1 MEKNKW
7 SNYMNRIIFI
17 AVWMLLSSVC
27 VHAQRNNQDYRLA
40 LDYYKNGEYDKAAV
54 LYEKMYKASGS
65 EGYYRNYYNCL
76 LALKDFETAEKIIKK
91 RQKRYKNNP
100 VLYVDLGLLYRHQE
114 KEEEAKAEFEK
125 AISVVTVQMI
135 GQLSNAFSQVD
146 EHNYAIATLLKGQK
160 LKGDDKAYSTTLA
173 RLYAKKG
180 DYKNVID
187 SYLDY
192 AVSEASNIQTV
203 QSSLQKIIKQDAY
216 MEELQTQLYGRIQGN
231 PNEVIYPELL
241 TWTFIQQKDFESAL
255 IQAKALDRR
264 FEEDGDRVMNLARM
278 AVKEKN
284 YDAAIEGYQYVIEKG
299 ALSPMQTL
307 AKIELLKARKSKVT
321 ETNNYTSEDIE
332 NLRNDYHNFLDK
344 YGRNPTTTRTMR
356 DLAHLY
362 AYYVN
367 DLDKAVKLAEEIV
380 NMSAAEKR
388 LKAESKLD
396 LGDYYLMQND
406 IWEATLSYAQV
417 DKAYK
422 EDHLGEVAR
431 FKNAKLS
438 YYNGDFQWSQ
448 SQLNVLK
455 ASTSELIANDA
466 LELSVFITD
475 NMGLDTSTVA
485 MEMFAR
491 ADLLI
496 LQNKQDEAFVT
507 LDSIDQ
513 VFKGHALADDVLFAR
528 ARVHI
533 KKREYE
539 KAVVHLEKVL
549 EDYGTDILADNA
561 LFTLADIYENHLD
574 QREKAMEYYQKI
586 LLEQPGSLFIIEAR
600 KRFRRLRGDMIN

>member
-1 MEKNKW
+1 
-7 SNYMNRIIFI
+7 MNRIIFI
-17 AVWMLLSSVC
+17 AVWMLLTSLS
-27 VHAQRNNQDYRLA
+27 VHAQRNSQDYRLA
-40 LDYYKNGEYDKAAV
+40 FEYFKKGEYDKAAV
-54 LYEKMYKASGS
+54 LYEKLYKSSNS
-65 EGYYRNYYNCL
+65 ENYYRSYYNCL
-76 LALKDFETAEKIIKK
+76 LALKDFEEAEKVIKK
-91 RQKRYKNNP
+91 RLKRYKSNP
-100 VLYVDLGLLYRHQE
+100 GLYVDLGILYRHQE
-114 KEEEAKAEFEK
+114 QEEEAKSQFEK
-125 AISVVTVQMI
+125 AISVATAQTAV
-135 GQLSNAFSQVD
+135 QLSNVFSQAD
-146 EHNYAIATLLKGQK
+146 EYDYAIAALLKGRK
-160 LKGDDKAYSTTLA
+160 MNGDEKAYATTLA

-192 AVSEASNIQTV
+192 SVSEASNIQTV
-203 QSSLQKIIKQDAY
+203 QSSLQKIIKQEAY
-216 MEELQTQLYGRIQGN
+216 MEELQTQLYSRIQSN

-278 AVKEKN
+278 AIKEKDYN
-284 YDAAIEGYQYVIEKG
+284 AAIEGYQYVIDKES
-299 ALSPMQTL
+299 LSPMQTL

-321 ETNNYTSEDIE
+321 ETNNYTQEDIE

-367 DLDKAVKLAEEIV
+367 DLDEAVKIAEEIV

-406 IWEATLSYAQV
+406 IWEATLYYAQV

-422 EDHLGEVAR
+422 EDNLGEVAR

-496 LQNKQDEAFVT
+496 LQNKQDEAFAT
-507 LDSIDQ
+507 LDSIDLI
-513 VFKGHALADDVLFAR
+513 FRGHALADDVLFAR

-533 KKREYE
+533 KKREYD
-539 KAVVHLEKVL
+539 KAVVYLEKVL
-549 EDYGTDILADNA
+549 EDFGTDILADNA

-574 QREKAMEYYQKI
+574 EREKAMEYYQKI
-586 LLEQPGSLFIIEAR
+586 LLDQPGSLFIIEAR
-600 KRFRRLRGDMIN
+600 KRFRKLRGDMIN

>member
-1 MEKNKW
+1 
-7 SNYMNRIIFI
+7 MNRIIFI
-17 AVWMLLSSVC
+17 AVWLLLTSVS

-40 LDYYKNGEYDKAAV
+40 LEYYKNGEYDKAAV
-54 LYEKMYKASGS
+54 LYEKLYKSSNS
-65 EGYYRNYYNCL
+65 EGYYRNYYKCL
-76 LALKDFETAEKIIKK
+76 LELKDYETAEKIIKK

-100 VLYVDLGLLYRHQE
+100 GLYVDLGILYRHKEQ
-114 KEEEAKAEFEK
+114 EEESKAQFDK
-125 AISVVTVQMI
+125 AVSVVTVQTI
-135 GQLSNAFSQVD
+135 AQLSNVFSQAD
-146 EHNYAIATLLKGQK
+146 EQDYAIAVLLKGRK
-160 LKGDDKAYSTTLA
+160 LKGDDKAYATTLA
-173 RLYAKKG
+173 RLYARKG
-180 DYKNVID
+180 EYDKVID
-187 SYLDY
+187 CYLDY
-192 AVSEASNIQTV
+192 AVTRANNIQTV
-203 QSSLQKIIKQDAY
+203 QSSLQKIIKQDSY
-216 MEELQTQLYGRIQGN
+216 MEELQTQLYGRIQEN
-231 PNEVIYPELL
+231 PNEVVYPELL

-255 IQAKALDRR
+255 VQAKALDRR

-278 AVKEKN
+278 AIKEKD
-284 YDAAIEGYQYVIEKG
+284 YDAAIEGYQYVIDKES
-299 ALSPMQTL
+299 LSPMQTL

-332 NLRNDYHNFLDK
+332 NLRKDYHNFLDK

-367 DLDKAVKLAEEIV
+367 DLDEAVKIAEEIV

-406 IWEATLSYAQV
+406 IWEATLYYAQV

-422 EDHLGEVAR
+422 EDHMGEVAR

-466 LELSVFITD
+466 LELSIFITD

-513 VFKGHALADDVLFAR
+513 VFRGHALADDVLFAR

-533 KKREYE
+533 KKREYDE
-539 KAVVHLEKVL
+539 AVVYLEKVL
-549 EDYGTDILADNA
+549 EDFGTDILADNA

-574 QREKAMEYYQKI
+574 QKEKAMEYYQKI
-586 LLEQPGSLFIIEAR
+586 LLDQPGSLFIIEAR
-600 KRFRRLRGDMIN
+600 KRFRKLRGDMIN

>member
-1 MEKNKW
+1 
-7 SNYMNRIIFI
+7 MNRIIFI
-17 AVWMLLSSVC
+17 IVCMLFCSVG
-27 VHAQRNNQDYRLA
+27 VHAQRNNQDFRLA
-40 LDYYKNGEYDKAAV
+40 FEYYKKGEYDKAVV
-54 LYEKMYKASGS
+54 LYEKIYKKGQS
-65 EGYYRNYYNCL
+65 EGIYRNYYNCL
-76 LALKDFETAEKIIKK
+76 LALKDFEEAEKVIRK
-91 RQKRYKNNP
+91 RLKHSKSNP
-100 VLYVDLGLLYRHQE
+100 GLYVDLGLLYRH
-114 KEEEAKAEFEK
+114 KEEEGLAKEQFEK
-125 AISVVTVQMI
+125 AISVVTIQTV
-135 GQLSNAFSQVD
+135 GQLSNVFAQAD
-146 EHNYAIATLLKGQK
+146 EYDYAIATLRKGQG
-160 LKGDDKAYSTTLA
+160 LKGDDKAYSATLA
-173 RLYAKKG
+173 RYYAKKG
-180 DYKNVID
+180 DYKNVIG

-192 AVSEASNIQTV
+192 SVSEASNIRTV
-203 QSSLQKIIKQDAY
+203 QSALQKIIKQDSY
-216 MEELQTQLYGRIQGN
+216 MEELQTQLYGRIQGA
-231 PNEVIYPELL
+231 PNEIIYPELL

-278 AVKEKN
+278 AIKEKD
-284 YDAAIEGYQYVIEKG
+284 YDAAIEGYEYVIGKEN
-299 ALSPMQTL
+299 ASRMQTQ

-321 ETNNYTSEDIE
+321 ETNNYTKEDIE
-332 NLRNDYHNFLDK
+332 SLRRDYHSFLDK
-344 YGRNPTTTRTMR
+344 YGRSATTTRTMR

-367 DLDKAVKLAEEIV
+367 DLDEAVKIAEQIV
-380 NMSAAEKR
+380 NMSAAEKH

-396 LGDYYLMQND
+396 LGDYYLMKND
-406 IWEATLSYAQV
+406 IWEATLSYSQV

-422 EDHLGEVAR
+422 EDNLGEVAR

-455 ASTSELIANDA
+455 ASTSELISNDA

-496 LQNKQDEAFVT
+496 LQNKQEEAFTT

-513 VFKGHALADDVLFAR
+513 IFRGHALADDILFAR

-539 KAVVHLEKVL
+539 KAAVYLEQVLEKFA
-549 EDYGTDILADNA
+549 TDILADNA
-561 LFTLADIYENHLD
+561 LFSLADIYEKHLD
-574 QREKAMEYYQKI
+574 QKEKAMEYYQKI
-586 LLEQPGSLFIIEAR
+586 LLEQPGSLYIIEAR
-600 KRFRRLRGDMIN
+600 KRFRKLRGDMIN

>member
-1 MEKNKW
+1 
-7 SNYMNRIIFI
+7 MNRIIFMT
-17 AVWMLLSSVC
+17 VWMLLSSV
-27 VHAQRNNQDYRLA
+27 VVFAQRNNQDFRLA
-40 LDYYKNGEYDKAAV
+40 SEYYRKGEYEKAAILYEKIYKNG
-54 LYEKMYKASGS
+54 GS
-65 EGYYRNYYNCL
+65 EGVYRNYYNCL
-76 LALKDFETAEKIIKK
+76 LALKQFGEAEKVIKK

-100 VLYVDLGLLYRHQE
+100 SLYVDLGLLYRHQE
-114 KEEEAKAEFEK
+114 MEADAKKQFDQ
-125 AISVVTVQMI
+125 AISAVSLQSVR
-135 GQLSNAFSQVD
+135 QLSNAFAQAD
-146 EHNYAIATLLKGQK
+146 EYDYAINTLLKGRK
-160 LKGDDKAYSTTLA
+160 LSADNKAYAITLA
-173 RLYAKKG
+173 RLYAKKA
-180 DYKNVID
+180 DYKNVI
-187 SYLDY
+187 SCYLDY
-192 AVSEASNIQTV
+192 AVSKASNIHTV
-203 QSSLQKIIKQDAY
+203 QSALQKIVKQEKY
-216 MEELQTQLYGRIQGN
+216 MEELQEQLYGRIQEN
-231 PNEVIYPELL
+231 ANEVIYPELL
-241 TWTFIQQKDFESAL
+241 TWAFIQEKDFESAL

-278 AVKEKN
+278 AVKEKD
-284 YDAAIEGYQYVIEKG
+284 YGAAIEGYRYVIDKEIP
-299 ALSPMQTL
+299 SPLQTL

-321 ETNNYTSEDIE
+321 ETNNYTSDDIE
-332 NLRNDYHNFLDK
+332 LLRTDYHSFLDK

-367 DLDKAVKLAEEIV
+367 NLDKAISMAEGIV
-380 NMSAAEKR
+380 NMSATDKR

-406 IWEATLSYAQV
+406 IWEATLYYAQV

-422 EDHLGEVAR
+422 EDYLGEVAR

-496 LQNKQDEAFVT
+496 LQNKQAEAFTT
-507 LDSIDQ
+507 LDSINQ
-513 VFKGHALADDVLFAR
+513 TFAGHALADDVLLAR

-539 KAVVHLEKVL
+539 AAVGYLEKIL
-549 EDYGTDILADNA
+549 SDFGTDILADNA
-561 LFTLADIYENHLD
+561 LFMLADIYENQTD
-574 QREKAMEYYQKI
+574 EKQKAMEYYQKI
-586 LLEQPGSLFIIEAR
+586 LLDQPGSLFIVEAR
-600 KRFRRLRGDMIN
+600 KRFRKLRGDMIN

>member
-1 MEKNKW
+1 
-7 SNYMNRIIFI
+7 MNRIIFI
-17 AVWMLLSSVC
+17 AVWMLLSSVG
-27 VHAQRNNQDYRLA
+27 VYAQQNNQDFRLA
-40 LDYYKNGEYDKAAV
+40 FEYYKKGEYDKAVV
-54 LYEKMYKASGS
+54 LYEKIYKNGGS
-65 EGYYRNYYNCL
+65 EGVYRNYYNCL
-76 LALKDFETAEKIIKK
+76 LALKNFEEAEKVIKK
-91 RQKRYKNNP
+91 RLKRYKDNP
-100 VLYVDLGLLYRHQE
+100 GLYVDLGLLYRHQQLE
-114 KEEEAKAEFEK
+114 DQAKQEFEK
-125 AISVVTVQMI
+125 AIDVVTVQTV
-135 GQLSNAFSQVD
+135 GQLSNVFSQAD
-146 EHNYAIATLLKGQK
+146 EYDYAIATLKKGQK
-160 LKGDDKAYSTTLA
+160 LQGDEKAYAAVLA
-173 RLYAKKG
+173 QLYAKKG
-180 DYKNVID
+180 DYAKVID

-203 QSSLQKIIKQDAY
+203 QSSLQRIIKQDAY
-216 MEELQTQLYGRIQGN
+216 MEELQTQLYGRIQQDA
-231 PNEVIYPELL
+231 NEVIYPELL

-264 FEEDGDRVMNLARM
+264 FEEDGDRIMDLARM
-278 AVKEKN
+278 AIKEKDYN
-284 YDAAIEGYQYVIEKG
+284 AAIEGYQYVIDKEIT
-299 ALSPMQTL
+299 SPMQTL

-321 ETNNYTSEDIE
+321 ETNSYTQDDIE
-332 NLRNDYHNFLDK
+332 HLRQDYHNFLDK
-344 YGRNPTTTRTMR
+344 YGRNATTTRTMR

-367 DLDKAVKLAEEIV
+367 DLDEAIKIAEEIV

-406 IWEATLSYAQV
+406 IWEATLYYAQV
-417 DKAYK
+417 DKDYK
-422 EDHLGEVAR
+422 EDNLGEVAR

-496 LQNKQDEAFVT
+496 LQNKQRQAFVT

-513 VFKGHALADDVLFAR
+513 VFRGHALADDVLFAR

-539 KAVVHLEKVL
+539 AAVGYLEKVL
-549 EDYGTDILADNA
+549 EDFGTDILADNA
-561 LFTLADIYENHLD
+561 LFTLADIYENHLN
-574 QREKAMEYYQKI
+574 QKEKAMEYYQKI
-586 LLEQPGSLFIIEAR
+586 LLEQPGSLFIVEAR
-600 KRFRRLRGDMIN
+600 KRFRKLRGDMIN